1 MSAPINF
8 PKDGFFVNDDEIFQR
23 NSYKADIQL
32 SSQSYDFDYQEQ
44 LGMYTHEFDT
54 AINSCLRKNL
64 LTPKTKFLA
73 ESINLAVAKTKLL
86 PPLMLYR
93 GVSSWGA
100 YEVGTSFVDLGYSS
114 KTISLQTA
122 FGFADSSCCIL
133 FMGYLEP
140 SKHIFMIP
148 YSKYRGED
156 EVLTFPGERFEIV
169 EEGTVTLS
177 KTTKKAYYCRYI
189 DNIYGNIHPDLSTI
203 KVVDKVETFFKETV
217 MKILA
222 TYPNEVIKFT
232 GKGYN
237 GKELSYVFS
246 KNPKFRYYDFSTM
259 DITLGDIQGEDK
271 YSYDNM
277 LLSMEARLNTLD
289 ITDVFIIEVD
299 ELLTE
304 LNETWDQLMADMRPK
319 YDKIE
324 FGHLSSDGIY
334 FDKSIDILR
343 SLDLEEDFGYV
354 INEVLDGDI
363 VYVELSGR
371 TGRSRIQYKTPLLV
385 ARFNF

>member
-8 PKDGFFVNDDEIFQR
+8 PKDGFFVNDDEIFQK
-23 NSYKADIQL
+23 NAYKADIQL
-32 SSQSYDFDYQEQ
+32 SSQPYDFEYQEP

-64 LTPKTKFLA
+64 LTPKTKNLA

-122 FGFADSSCCIL
+122 FGFADSSCCVL

-156 EVLTFPGERFEIV
+156 EVLTFPGERFEIM

-189 DNIYGNIHPDLSTI
+189 DNS
-203 KVVDKVETFFKETV
+203 
-217 MKILA
+217 
-222 TYPNEVIKFT
+222 
-232 GKGYN
+232 
-237 GKELSYVFS
+237 
-246 KNPKFRYYDFSTM
+246 
-259 DITLGDIQGEDK
+259 
-271 YSYDNM
+271 
-277 LLSMEARLNTLD
+277 
-289 ITDVFIIEVD
+289 
-299 ELLTE
+299 
-304 LNETWDQLMADMRPK
+304 
-319 YDKIE
+319 
-324 FGHLSSDGIY
+324 
-334 FDKSIDILR
+334 
-343 SLDLEEDFGYV
+343 
-354 INEVLDGDI
+354 
-363 VYVELSGR
+363 
-371 TGRSRIQYKTPLLV
+371 
-385 ARFNF
+385 